1 MHVQSNALFIDSSD
15 NSNNLVCTYYTIR
28 LINFKRKIKPRQ
40 DYTCVFVSNVHTIIS
55 QYFGVKYV
63 LCYVVLCYVVLC
75 YVVLC
80 YVVMC
85 YVVLCYVVLC
95 YGVLFSVVLCSVV
108 LCSVVL
114 CYVVMCLVVLC

>member
-1 MHVQSNALFIDSSD
+1 MHVQSNALYIGSSD

-63 LCYVVLCYVVLC
+63 LCYVVLCYVMLC
-75 YVVLC
+75 CVMLC
-80 YVVMC
+80 CVM
-85 YVVLCYVVLC
+85 LCCVMLC
-95 YGVLFSVVLCSVV
+95 C
-108 LCSVVL
+108 
-114 CYVVMCLVVLC
+114 VMS